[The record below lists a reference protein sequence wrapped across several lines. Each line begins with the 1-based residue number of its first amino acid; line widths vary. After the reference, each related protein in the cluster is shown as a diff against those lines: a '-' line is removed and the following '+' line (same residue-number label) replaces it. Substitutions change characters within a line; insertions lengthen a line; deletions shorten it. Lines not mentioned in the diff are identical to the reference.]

1 MHRVLLIAVPLFAL
15 CIALEWWWSR
25 RQGRDSHDLA
35 DSLSSLSQ
43 GLMSLAVA
51 AVTPLF
57 QTGLYAWTLPHV
69 ALLPAS
75 TWSGWWAWAAAILV
89 YDFCDY
95 WLHRVSH
102 ESAIFWAAH
111 AVHHQSERFNLTT
124 ALRQESFYAV
134 MGAPFFLPMALLGMP
149 LDLYLGA
156 GLFVLLYQFWI
167 HTELIGKLG
176 WLDRVVSTPSNH
188 RVHHAVNAGYLDK
201 NYGAVLVIWDRMFG
215 SFTEE
220 TEPCVYGTVKPLHS
234 WSPLRAIGQVYGELL
249 SRARATPRWRDR
261 VRVLFKSPGWAPPGL
276 APFAPPDEARL
287 RQPRFA
293 SRLEALDVGRAT
305 SLFLVTAGATAMW
318 LDVADELGEGA
329 NLLAAAVITIG
340 LSATGAMLTRGVRAD
355 KRESGEHLAGTP
367 SSRWRAWGL
376 YLGAMA
382 LCAGLIAV
390 MAGQTP
396 A

>member
-1 MHRVLLIAVPLFAL
+1 MHRVLLIAVPLFTL
-15 CIALEWWWSR
+15 CIAFEWWWSR
-25 RQGRDSHDLA
+25 QHARDTHDLA

-57 QTGLYAWTLPHV
+57 QTGLYAGALPHV

-75 TWSGWWAWAAAILV
+75 VWSGWWGWAVAIIV

-149 LDLYLGA
+149 VELYLGA

-176 WLDRVVSTPSNH
+176 WLDRVISTPSNH
-188 RVHHAVNAGYLDK
+188 RVHHAVNPGYLDK

-215 SFTEE
+215 SFAVE

-234 WSPLRAIGQVYGELL
+234 WSPLRAIGQFYGELFE
-249 SRARATPRWRDR
+249 RARATPRWRDR

-276 APFAPPDEARL
+276 PPFAPPDEARL

-293 SRLEALDVGRAT
+293 SRMEALDVARAI
-305 SLFLVTAGATAMW
+305 SLFLVTAAATAIW
-318 LDVADELGEGA
+318 LDAADELGEGR
-329 NLLAAAVITIG
+329 NLLAAAVVAIG
-340 LSATGAMLTRGVRAD
+340 LSATGAMLARGVQDRKHDDSEHRVSARA
-355 KRESGEHLAGTP
+355 SG
-367 SSRWRAWGL
+367 RRAWGL

-382 LCAGLIAV
+382 LCVGLIAV
-390 MAGQTP
+390 MVGQAST
-396 A
+396 